1 VGPAGKPEK
10 PKTKL
15 CAFLGLLL
23 NQTLCVFE
31 QSLILVFLV
40 RSPATPPIK
49 KNRKMKRFF
58 ARLIAHTDFEKSRK
72 KERKVENRPE
82 SKVGWITLSRHDY
95 GNPDNSPHTQNKQY
109 DGL

>member
-1 VGPAGKPEK
+1 MKVGPAGKPEK

-15 CAFLGLLL
+15 CAILGLLL

-49 KNRKMKRFF
+49 KNTKV
-58 ARLIAHTDFEKSRK
+58 K
-72 KERKVENRPE
+72 KA
-82 SKVGWITLSRHDY
+82 SKTYEV
-95 GNPDNSPHTQNKQY
+95 
-109 DGL
+109 